1 MIDRMISFIGGGK
14 IFKIPNKIR
23 GRVLVC
29 YNKIKFRLSGIDAGM
44 GLSVTGHLHVMRQ
57 NGATIKV
64 GDYFHCTSGDNTNPL
79 SRMQRGCLVAER
91 PDSSIKIGDH
101 VGISSSCIWAKK
113 SITIGNYVNI
123 GADCILM
130 DSDAHS
136 LDWRLRMTC
145 GPEDIAAAKCAP
157 IIIEDHVFIGTRS
170 IILKGVTIG
179 KRSIIAAGSVVTNNI
194 PADCIAGGNP
204 CKVIKV
210 LNKDV

>member
-1 MIDRMISFIGGGK
+1 MVLSIGGGK
-14 IFKIPNKIR
+14 LFYTPNKIR
-23 GRVLVC
+23 SKLLTC

-101 VGISSSCIWAKK
+101 VGVSSCCIWAKK

-136 LDWRLRMTC
+136 MDWRLRMTC
-145 GPEDIAAAKCAP
+145 GPEDIANAQCAP
-157 IIIEDHVFIGTRS
+157 IVIEDHVFVGTRS

-179 KRSIIAAGSVVTNNI
+179 ARSIIAAGSVVTKSI
-194 PADCIAGGNP
+194 PADCVAGGNP
-204 CKVIKV
+204 CKVIKI
-210 LNKDV
+210 LNKDA